1 MKRLK
6 NESYISFAERV
17 NNAFSDGLIDADE
30 WGESILGENIYS
42 KENNRRCARFMRE
55 FFRCLSEDEF
65 CDIEKDKIAE
75 LNNAKEELIK
85 ERKKIQ
91 TVNLQAQEYYRE
103 RARSELLVEQI
114 QDAIGKLTPFEE
126 KEIICTKPTERV
138 AVLTI
143 ADAHYDSNFEI
154 NGLFGDKVNI
164 YNTEV
169 FKERMWN
176 LLAKIEADEFH
187 FDKIKVISMGDAVE
201 NLIRQNSLKK
211 LKQPVV
217 KSVIEFAEFM
227 STWLVALKN
236 HLCVPVDFALI
247 PGNHGVCRF
256 LGQKPEF
263 QDENLEYIIHAFINL
278 RLKDFENI
286 KVESYNDVYF
296 TSVFNENLIFAHGET
311 KDLKSL
317 INNFENL
324 YGVSIDACYGAHL
337 HSESSNSIGVGNI
350 GSKRIIRVPSIVG
363 SDPYANS
370 ILKHNRAGAYFAIF
384 SEDGEELSKIYYLN

>member
-1 MKRLK
+1 MERLK

-42 KENNRRCARFMRE
+42 KENNRRCARFMSE
-55 FFRCLSEDEF
+55 FFRCLNEDES
-65 CDIEKDKIAE
+65 CGIEKDKIAE

-91 TVNLQAQEYYRE
+91 TINLQAQEYYRE

-114 QDAIGKLTPFEE
+114 QEAIGKLTPFEE
-126 KEIICTKPTERV
+126 KEVIYAKPIERV

-154 NGLFGDKVNI
+154 TGLFGDKVNV
-164 YNTEV
+164 YNTDV

-176 LLAKIEADEFH
+176 LLAKIKADEFH
-187 FDKIKVISMGDAVE
+187 FDKIKVVSMGDAIE
-201 NLIRQNSLKK
+201 NLIRQSSLKK
-211 LKQPVV
+211 LRQPVV
-217 KSVIEFAEFM
+217 KSVVEFAEFM

-236 HLCVPVDFALI
+236 HLGVPVDFALI

-263 QDENLEYIIHAFINL
+263 QDENLEYIIHAFIDL
-278 RLKDFENI
+278 RLKDVENI

-317 INNFENL
+317 INHFENL

-337 HSESSNSIGVGNI
+337 HNESSNSIGVGNV
-350 GSKRIIRVPSIVG
+350 GSKRIIRVPSMVG